1 MALFGSKAK
10 NLIGLDV
17 GSSAVKMV
25 SLRAGRGGYH
35 LDGAGIEPLPAGTIV
50 DGVISRR
57 DTVSEAIDKIFTS
70 QGVKENRVATS
81 VSGHSVI
88 VKKITLPVQTPAEV
102 RDSIQFEAEQY
113 IPFDISEVYLD
124 YHVLAGES
132 DGNQTDVI
140 LVAAKRDTIDDQTDV
155 ITLAGRNPVIV
166 DIDSFALHNVY
177 ETNYDPEPD
186 TVVALLN
193 IGASILNVNI
203 SKGTPVHSRHRN
215 GGKLLH

>member
-1 MALFGSKAK
+1 M
-10 NLIGLDV
+10 
-17 GSSAVKMV
+17 
-25 SLRAGRGGYH
+25 
-35 LDGAGIEPLPAGTIV
+35 

-57 DTVSEAIDKIFTS
+57 DAVSEAIDKIFTS

-88 VKKITLPVQTPAEV
+88 VKKITLPVQTPDEV

-155 ITLAGRNPVIV
+155 ITLAGRNPIIV

-203 SKGTPVHSRHRN
+203 SRGTEFLFTRDIGMGETTTLNIFSETWAFHMKKPSSTSGATPLKNSR
-215 GGKLLH
+215 